1 MVVLGYLLS
10 SRPAWAVCN
19 TASKTV
25 KRPTQNLVCS
35 TLGGGLGMTL
45 PLRLRK
51 VSDGLANPLNTG
63 LLVVY
68 PLTGAGRIPPLSEPG
83 WLTPT

>member
-1 MVVLGYLLS
+1 
-10 SRPAWAVCN
+10 
-19 TASKTV
+19 
-25 KRPTQNLVCS
+25 
-35 TLGGGLGMTL
+35 MTL

-68 PLTGAGRIPPLSEPG
+68 PLTGARKDPSPVGTQVADTNLMECSHLRLHLHPFFL
-83 WLTPT
+83 LVF

>member
-1 MVVLGYLLS
+1 
-10 SRPAWAVCN
+10 
-19 TASKTV
+19 
-25 KRPTQNLVCS
+25 
-35 TLGGGLGMTL
+35 MTL

-68 PLTGAGRIPPLSEPG
+68 PLTGAGKDPSSVGTRVVDTNLME
-83 WLTPT
+83 